1 MEQELVEPVAN
12 EKSKAHCHP
21 PNYLYRIRWIVLAT
35 TSIVMLAYGHLL
47 PTLYADLFTNLGAY
61 RQFLGRF
68 SFLSMLFLQ
77 VVYIFGV
84 HPNISGREG
93 GPKGDLVYL
102 GMYIVLTLLPWGIT
116 LSFAWAAP
124 WLITFS
130 QQMAIPVVLYIV
142 VLLPAI
148 ISLEILVFWR
158 RRVFYRA

>member
-12 EKSKAHCHP
+12 DKSKTPAP
-21 PNYLYRIRWIVLAT
+21 EPNYLYRIRWLVLLAA
-35 TSIVMLAYGHLL
+35 SFAMLAYGHLL

-102 GMYIVLTLLPWGIT
+102 GIYILLTLLPWGIT
-116 LSFAWAAP
+116 MLFAWAAP
-124 WLITFS
+124 WLIDLS
-130 QQMAIPVVLYIV
+130 QQLAIPIVLYIV

-148 ISLEILVFWR
+148 ILLELLVFWR
-158 RRVFYRA
+158 RKVFYQK